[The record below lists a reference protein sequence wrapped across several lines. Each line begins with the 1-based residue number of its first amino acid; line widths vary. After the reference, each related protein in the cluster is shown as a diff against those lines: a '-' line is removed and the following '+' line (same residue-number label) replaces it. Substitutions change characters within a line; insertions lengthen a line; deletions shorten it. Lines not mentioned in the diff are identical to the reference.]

1 MLMSG
6 QIYAAGFNGFDRI
19 DTLLTQ
25 PLLVVAGSDAGSLWH
40 SEELYAKAASTQ
52 KELAIIPGATHM
64 DLYDGPGVDQSMQH
78 LTPFFTNIV

>member
-1 MLMSG
+1 MSG

-40 SEELYAKAASTQ
+40 SEELYGRAASTQ

-78 LTPFFTNIV
+78 LTPFFTNTL

>member
-1 MLMSG
+1 ML
-6 QIYAAGFNGFDRI
+6 QISSSYMVAFTGFDRI

-40 SEELYAKAASTQ
+40 SEELARAASPQ

-64 DLYDGPGVDQSMQH
+64 DLYDGPGVDQSMKR
-78 LTPFFTNIV
+78 LTPFFTNTL